1 MAYNTL
7 LVDIKN
13 DVLALTLNRPAALNS
28 FTLEMHAELKDVIAK
43 LAKGELAARALLI
56 TGAGRGFCAGQDL
69 SDGINLKEGQLP
81 DLGLVVEQC
90 YNPLIKAIRT
100 LPLPV
105 IAAVNGPAA
114 GAGMSLAMACDLI
127 YAARSASF
135 LQAFV
140 NIALV
145 PDAGSSY
152 FLPRLVGPQRA
163 ARMALLGEKISAEE
177 AERWGLL
184 TKVMD
189 DDKLMAEAT
198 AVAEK
203 LAKGPTAAIALI
215 RRQLHASETNS
226 LTEQL
231 DLECANQRTA
241 GQGRDFIE
249 GVTAFMEKRPAK
261 FSGR

>member
-13 DVLALTLNRPAALNS
+13 DVLTLTLNRPAALNS

-56 TGAGRGFCAGQDL
+56 T
-69 SDGINLKEGQLP
+69 
-81 DLGLVVEQC
+81 
-90 YNPLIKAIRT
+90 
-100 LPLPV
+100 
-105 IAAVNGPAA
+105 

-152 FLPRLVGPQRA
+152 FLPRLVGPIRA
-163 ARMALLGEKISAEE
+163 ARMALLGEKIGAEE
-177 AERWGLL
+177 AQRWGLV

-215 RRQLHASETNS
+215 RQQLHASETNS
-226 LTEQL
+226 LAEQL

>member
-13 DVLALTLNRPAALNS
+13 DVLTLTLNRPAALNS

-90 YNPLIKAIRT
+90 YNPLIKAIRA

-152 FLPRLVGPQRA
+152 FLPRLVGPVRA
-163 ARMALLGEKISAEE
+163 ARMALLGEKIGAEE
-177 AERWGLL
+177 AERWGLV

-215 RRQLHASETNS
+215 RQQLHASETNS
-226 LTEQL
+226 LAEQL

-241 GQGRDFIE
+241 GQGCDFIE